1 MSKTVKLSKEELQT
15 ITNNQDELTKL
26 TFAIGQVEVQ
36 KQRIVS
42 DLQTVQQRQDSFG
55 TELFAKY
62 GEGNISLETGEQPL
76 KKHQNQ
82 LKKNQKPQNKI
93 IF

>member
-42 DLQTVQQRQDSFG
+42 DLQTAQQRQDSFG

-62 GEGNISLETGEQPL
+62 GEGNISLETGELTLIETP
-76 KKHQNQ
+76 KPTE
-82 LKKNQKPQNKI
+82 KNPKTAK
-93 IF
+93 